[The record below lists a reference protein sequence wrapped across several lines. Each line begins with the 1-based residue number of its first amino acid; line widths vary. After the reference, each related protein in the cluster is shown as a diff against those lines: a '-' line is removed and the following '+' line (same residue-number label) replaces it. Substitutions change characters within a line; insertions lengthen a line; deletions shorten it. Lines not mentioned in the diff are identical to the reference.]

1 MSFTTNYQVTNNL
14 NAWQGAH
21 DANIK
26 EASEN
31 MDNPNLN
38 QEDVLAQYFNKQE
51 EIGTEFDFAQGKD
64 ATNADEYQEALDI
77 LGKGE
82 VQSMDLDF
90 DGNISREE
98 YIANEL
104 SGVEDEFKQETAIAA
119 YLMFDFI
126 DETLGNDDES
136 ISSNEFARFY
146 KNMDGFKLN
155 ENGEYELTQDF
166 DGKFDIDSST
176 GFINFIME
184 NVIDEEDIKATSD
197 LLAKIPGYA
206 DKLSTL
212 QNDFRGYIE
221 GKIKASAN

>member
-166 DGKFDIDSST
+166 DGKFDIDSSSE
-176 GFINFIME
+176 FVNYIME
-184 NVIDEEDIKATSD
+184 NIFDDSTIQATND
-197 LLAKIPGYA
+197 LLAKIPEYA

-212 QNDFRGYIE
+212 QNDYRDYIE